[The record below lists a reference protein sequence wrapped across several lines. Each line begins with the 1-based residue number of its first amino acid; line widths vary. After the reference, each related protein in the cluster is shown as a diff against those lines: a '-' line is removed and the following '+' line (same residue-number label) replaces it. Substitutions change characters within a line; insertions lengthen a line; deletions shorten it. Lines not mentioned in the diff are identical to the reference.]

1 MADHGLAITWGDFKP
16 GRERKA
22 LNLWGE
28 AVAFN
33 DKAVA
38 DGRIEGWDAV
48 LFEPSGT
55 FPAGAVRF
63 YGTAEQIGAVTGAED
78 FLAFI
83 ERGQQFL
90 FNFGFR
96 RFLIGQAMAD
106 AVARVAGAV
115 DLL

>member
-1 MADHGLAITWGDFKP
+1 MADHGLAVTWGEFKP
-16 GRERKA
+16 GRERRA
-22 LNLWGE
+22 LVLWSD
-28 AVAFN
+28 ALAFN

-48 LFEPSGT
+48 LFEPSGSS
-55 FPAGAVRF
+55 PAGAVRY
-63 YGTAEQIGAVTGAED
+63 YGTAEQVATLAASQD
-78 FLAFI
+78 FLDLI
-83 ERGQQFL
+83 GRGQLFL

-106 AVARVAGAV
+106 AVTRVATAI